1 MNCKT
6 SAMLG
11 FLTGIALGGI
21 ATWYYSKEK
30 YTFIAEQEIAS
41 VKEAYSKREQPAT
54 EQAERIP
61 SPKAS
66 LRRPA
71 RKLKERTQVPPPQ
84 WAESTHWKL

>member
-30 YTFIAEQEIAS
+30 YTFIAEQEKIGRAS
-41 VKEAYSKREQPAT
+41 CRE
-54 EQAERIP
+54 R
-61 SPKAS
+61 
-66 LRRPA
+66 
-71 RKLKERTQVPPPQ
+71 V
-84 WAESTHWKL
+84 